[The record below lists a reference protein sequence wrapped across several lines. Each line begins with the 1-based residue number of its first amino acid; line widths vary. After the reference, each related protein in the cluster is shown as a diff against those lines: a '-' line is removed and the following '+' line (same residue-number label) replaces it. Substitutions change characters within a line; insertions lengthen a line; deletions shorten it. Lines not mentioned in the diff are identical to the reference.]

1 MSYHLYIKKHAHF
14 SQQNFNFKF
23 PARSNLAQQK
33 MKYRVEKFKV
43 IPYRYIYFEFFPLF
57 FCSES
62 KYLPPEETPP
72 FPSSMSAQT
81 KTTTDIRPKAI
92 PPIWVRRYRAL
103 KTTQLK
109 MRTVGIEKQ
118 SRSCGLKKD
127 WIALY

>member
-1 MSYHLYIKKHAHF
+1 
-14 SQQNFNFKF
+14 
-23 PARSNLAQQK
+23 
-33 MKYRVEKFKV
+33 MKYRVGKFKV
-43 IPYRYIYFEFFPLF
+43 LPRYIYFEFSLLF

-118 SRSCGLKKD
+118 SRSWGLKK
-127 WIALY
+127 IG